1 MPTDVTVPE
10 MGESIKDAVIL
21 RWIKNAGDQV
31 AADEPICELETD
43 KATFDL
49 PSPAAGTL
57 QPMKEVGAT
66 VRVGEAVAQINEGG
80 GGPAKKEAAPPV
92 AQEAPPRAPRSEPE
106 A

>member
-21 RWIKNAGDQV
+21 RWIKNDGDQV

-49 PSPAAGTL
+49 PASAAGTL
-57 QPMKEVGAT
+57 KTSKEVGAT
-66 VRVGEAVAQINEGG
+66 VQVGEVVAQIGEQAA
-80 GGPAKKEAAPPV
+80 AKPTKGAPAAPKSS
-92 AQEAPPRAPRSEPE
+92 RSETNP
-106 A
+106 AAGGKK